1 MVYVFGNSF
10 RANTKALE
18 RSHMR
23 AARITHTHAAGCS
36 LAGNQPEEDSGSS
49 PSPPWTLS
57 PALSPPAVRPGPFPL
72 TQDQARRTNSIRE
85 VLTLVQAS
93 RPLQS
98 PVIIHS
104 ACIHRLGVTTMNLS
118 PACLCG
124 SQHPDGT
131 VPYGCW
137 ISST

>member
-23 AARITHTHAAGCS
+23 AARIARTHAAGCS

-49 PSPPWTLS
+49 PSPRTLS

-72 TQDQARRTNSIRE
+72 TQDQARRTNYQGGTDTSPG
-85 VLTLVQAS
+85 LTS
-93 RPLQS
+93 S
-98 PVIIHS
+98 SESCH
-104 ACIHRLGVTTMNLS
+104 
-118 PACLCG
+118 
-124 SQHPDGT
+124 HP
-131 VPYGCW
+131 
-137 ISST
+137 